1 MRFALIVMLDSGDEP
16 EQLVSE
22 VVSSIEFDHRATVR
36 YAVVLTDDGVQV
48 AVYDRKE
55 MTT

>member
-36 YAVVLTDDGVQV
+36 YVVVLTDDGVQV